1 MWNPTKLK
9 GANKANLR
17 WAKFTGFYTSQV
29 VVWDFFHQPYIRHF
43 FSHTSA
49 AFGGGGF
56 FFADSLP
63 RCWGIVMC
71 WSTYLGI
78 NTLKQTT
85 FFPHKK
91 KTTLPETNSK
101 FAPENRPGLPKRKQ
115 SYSNHIP
122 THQGEENTYSSHQGV
137 DNPFFWGVSK
147 YIYIYMVPPPQDPYF
162 LRIYWYLRYFV
173 VFYYV

>member
-1 MWNPTKLK
+1 M
-9 GANKANLR
+9 
-17 WAKFTGFYTSQV
+17 

-147 YIYIYMVPPPQDPYF
+147 YIYIYIWYPPPRPILSQNLLVFALFCCFLLCLNVFFFGVYF
-162 LRIYWYLRYFV
+162 ICSKSCV
-173 VFYYV
+173 ES